1 MGLSDKEG
9 RVRERANESPKIND
23 RAARNCLTLCVYAL
37 WQVPNVETVCGLNY
51 HCQTSI
57 KQHEWM
63 LREGKPGV
71 YLCDCQPLLGVPRR
85 RNGHMSQSHI
95 EKNKALVLEAFDT

>member
-1 MGLSDKEG
+1 MSRKLSITLYKTMS
-9 RVRERANESPKIND
+9 REVVIDLDIVNILLVSD
-23 RAARNCLTLCVYAL
+23 RLYAI

-57 KQHEWM
+57 KQHDWSDVASIAQLIAIYHIREWM

-71 YLCDCQPLLGVPRR
+71 
-85 RNGHMSQSHI
+85 
-95 EKNKALVLEAFDT
+95 